1 MWDQF
6 NESYNMFTL
15 ALQTAKPTLTVN
27 GYSELTLP
35 KDTKPDLVIFGPF
48 GTQWKELPA
57 EWPKVHFTGENSP
70 PIKDPSIK
78 LNIGYSLPDIS
89 DTSYL
94 RMPLWMFE
102 IDWFGADPLQIKNP
116 IPLPI
121 DACTKSSADTYES
134 RKKFCAFVV
143 TNPKNPVRNQAYMT
157 LNMYK
162 PVDSAGR
169 LFNTVGDVIFAGLG
183 GGGGE
188 LKKHEFLKNYRFCLA
203 YENESANGYTTE
215 KILHAKAAGCIPIYW
230 GDSKVGRDFDSKG
243 FLNANDCK
251 TPEDLIRLVD
261 DVESNP
267 EKWKT
272 LASVPALSSYSR
284 DLVRRTFSEM
294 VKRFLT
300 IGGRTDLVQSL
311 PPFIGATT
319 TEGSAELQKKREG
332 IKDVKKV
339 VSQSVTTPELVCVT
353 SATKRF
359 WPSLILWLQAIEK
372 HRTTL
377 TNIKSYIFIGDDVS
391 DTTLNLTSEKYKD
404 FATFIRFPTETPENF
419 PDYWDPQHFAWK
431 LWIYNHLNQMNEL
444 RGKVVLYTD
453 AGSVMCRLPRQWI
466 QTATQNEVC
475 FLEDSRQTNR
485 QWCHE
490 VFCSTLK
497 VTEEEKESKQLVG
510 GLVCFVAGSPL
521 ATKVFND
528 CYTWSKQKDVIAG
541 PKWAGVLP
549 DGRPFGHRH
558 DQSIL
563 SILSLRMNCKRLPLD
578 HFYGDI
584 SARDTFHAGQSIY
597 VHRGNYLTHR
607 PMVPGIDDI
616 YVINLERRSDRL
628 KAFLE
633 HHPFLKG
640 YARRLPAYDG
650 KQLTLTPSLAR
661 MFKPNDFFWKKAV
674 MGCALSHMK
683 LWTNLTNDSPEI
695 QSFLILEDD
704 ARLQPGWQETWMKA
718 YPSLP
723 ENWDCVYL
731 GGILPPNRMGFAN
744 TLERIAPGLAR
755 VAPNQVFGQPSPT
768 RYFHFCAYAYVL
780 SRRGAEKILES
791 ILDRD
796 GYWTSADHMVCNRVD
811 AMNLY
816 VLDPMMAGASQDN
829 DPIYQKA
836 EFNNFSRIDQFDS
849 DLWNNDERFTP
860 EEIKENLSKQRP
872 LTISDT
878 YQEVEASLVKRPV
891 ETSKPTK
898 IVSTLIS
905 TDVPL
910 KVVSTKPR
918 FVVLDQCNV
927 TNNSIYES
935 NWLQDLFQTTP
946 FVLESVKIEDPLEGS
961 TNLIVVIIKNKWIE
975 QINWLER
982 LRANGHTFKI
992 LHLSDEHLNDPIHFY
1007 TWPEVKGVMRF
1018 YTRPDL
1024 PNDPKIL
1031 IIPLGYHNQFKGGR
1045 DFPHIFTPELPFRDL
1060 TWSFAGTNWQGRQ
1073 ESMQIL
1079 NVIQPSFVKWLD
1091 DWNSPKQ
1098 MKEDEYISTMLSS
1111 KFIPCPSG
1119 QNRETYRFYEAL
1131 TCGCIPIFIND
1142 PADSSWLDQFGGMLP
1157 FIKIDHWEHAAALM
1171 QHLIE
1176 NKTILEQYRKAI
1188 LFGWSEFLKVL
1199 KQKVTNFIKN

>member
-1 MWDQF
+1 
-6 NESYNMFTL
+6 
-15 ALQTAKPTLTVN
+15 
-27 GYSELTLP
+27 
-35 KDTKPDLVIFGPF
+35 
-48 GTQWKELPA
+48 
-57 EWPKVHFTGENSP
+57 
-70 PIKDPSIK
+70 
-78 LNIGYSLPDIS
+78 
-89 DTSYL
+89 
-94 RMPLWMFE
+94 
-102 IDWFGADPLQIKNP
+102 
-116 IPLPI
+116 
-121 DACTKSSADTYES
+121 
-134 RKKFCAFVV
+134 
-143 TNPKNPVRNQAYMT
+143 
-157 LNMYK
+157 
-162 PVDSAGR
+162 
-169 LFNTVGDVIFAGLG
+169 
-183 GGGGE
+183 
-188 LKKHEFLKNYRFCLA
+188 
-203 YENESANGYTTE
+203 
-215 KILHAKAAGCIPIYW
+215 
-230 GDSKVGRDFDSKG
+230 
-243 FLNANDCK
+243 
-251 TPEDLIRLVD
+251 
-261 DVESNP
+261 
-267 EKWKT
+267 
-272 LASVPALSSYSR
+272 
-284 DLVRRTFSEM
+284 
-294 VKRFLT
+294 
-300 IGGRTDLVQSL
+300 
-311 PPFIGATT
+311 
-319 TEGSAELQKKREG
+319 
-332 IKDVKKV
+332 
-339 VSQSVTTPELVCVT
+339 
-353 SATKRF
+353 
-359 WPSLILWLQAIEK
+359 
-372 HRTTL
+372 
-377 TNIKSYIFIGDDVS
+377 
-391 DTTLNLTSEKYKD
+391 
-404 FATFIRFPTETPENF
+404 
-419 PDYWDPQHFAWK
+419 
-431 LWIYNHLNQMNEL
+431 
-444 RGKVVLYTD
+444 
-453 AGSVMCRLPRQWI
+453 
-466 QTATQNEVC
+466 
-475 FLEDSRQTNR
+475 
-485 QWCHE
+485 
-490 VFCSTLK
+490 
-497 VTEEEKESKQLVG
+497 
-510 GLVCFVAGSPL
+510 
-521 ATKVFND
+521 
-528 CYTWSKQKDVIAG
+528 
-541 PKWAGVLP
+541 
-549 DGRPFGHRH
+549 
-558 DQSIL
+558 
-563 SILSLRMNCKRLPLD
+563 
-578 HFYGDI
+578 
-584 SARDTFHAGQSIY
+584 
-597 VHRGNYLTHR
+597 
-607 PMVPGIDDI
+607 
-616 YVINLERRSDRL
+616 
-628 KAFLE
+628 
-633 HHPFLKG
+633 
-640 YARRLPAYDG
+640 
-650 KQLTLTPSLAR
+650 
-661 MFKPNDFFWKKAV
+661 
-674 MGCALSHMK
+674 
-683 LWTNLTNDSPEI
+683 
-695 QSFLILEDD
+695 
-704 ARLQPGWQETWMKA
+704 
-718 YPSLP
+718 
-723 ENWDCVYL
+723 
-731 GGILPPNRMGFAN
+731 MGFAN

-860 EEIKENLSKQRP
+860 EEIQENLSKQRP